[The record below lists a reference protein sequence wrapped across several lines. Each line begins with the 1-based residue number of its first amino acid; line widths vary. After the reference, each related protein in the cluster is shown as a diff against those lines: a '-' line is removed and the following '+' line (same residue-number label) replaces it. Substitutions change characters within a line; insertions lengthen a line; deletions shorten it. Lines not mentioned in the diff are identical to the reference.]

1 MKSTYH
7 IDYKLP
13 LNFQHEWAHLFK
25 PDYKYKTV
33 DLRVKELKNVFVNH
47 YGLVIKN
54 GLLVQ
59 GCAPNIGFAP
69 SYDESAYYK
78 HWRKATEQW
87 LVCKYGTSIPS
98 IKLDDNTKYLVIH
111 SPWFSYYFWIT
122 ECLPRLLMV
131 KDQLDELTLIYPES
145 WKNITF
151 VNETLDL
158 FPQLKKIV
166 IPTDTHLFI
175 KSLVM
180 PEVKPWTPM
189 FIPELVFEVRELL
202 FNVLESKNIQSP
214 FGEKIYISRKKA
226 ARKKFTDEEL
236 AEKVLNSLGFDTVCM
251 EEYSFFEQIAIM
263 QKAKYL
269 ITITGA
275 GTINTFFM
283 PKNSHLI
290 DLPHKD
296 YITKSQYKFHF
307 YKLCNILGISYSAI
321 FLERE
326 NKPNIWHYSLQN
338 LYFDEIKIKDYLQ
351 KIL

>member
-13 LNFQHEWAHLFK
+13 LNFQPEWAHLFK

-33 DLRVKELKNVFVNH
+33 DLRVKELNNVFVNY

-54 GLLVQ
+54 GLLVP

-69 SYDESAYYK
+69 SYDTSAYYT

-87 LVCKYGTSIPS
+87 LVCKFGKSIPS
-98 IKLDDNTKYLVIH
+98 IRLHDSQKYLVIH

-131 KDQLDELTLIYPES
+131 KEQLHELTLIYPES
-145 WKNITF
+145 WKNVSF

-158 FPQLKKIV
+158 FPQLKTIE
-166 IPTDTHLFI
+166 IPADTHLFV
-175 KSLVM
+175 KNLVM

-202 FNVLESKNIQSP
+202 FNALEQKNISSL
-214 FGEKIYISRKKA
+214 FGERIYISRKKA
-226 ARKKFTDEEL
+226 ARKKFTDEAL
-236 AEKVLNSLGFDTVCM
+236 ADSILQKYGFDSVCM
-251 EEYSFFEQIAIM
+251 EDYSFFEQIAIM
-263 QKAKYL
+263 QKAKFL
-269 ITITGA
+269 FTITGA
-275 GTINTFFM
+275 GTINAFFM
-283 PKNSHLI
+283 PPQSHLI
-290 DLPHKD
+290 DVPHKD
-296 YITKSQYKFHF
+296 YITNPHYKFHF
-307 YKLCNILGISYSAI
+307 KKLCNILDIQYSVL

-326 NKPNIWHYSLQN
+326 NKPDLWHYSLQN
-338 LYFDEIKIKDYLQ
+338 LYFDDKKISTYLES
-351 KIL
+351 IL

>member
-13 LNFQHEWAHLFK
+13 LNFQPEWAHLFK

-69 SYDESAYYK
+69 LYDESAYYK
-78 HWRKATEQW
+78 HWRKAVEQW
-87 LVCKYGTSIPS
+87 LVCKYGKSIPS
-98 IKLDDNTKYLVIH
+98 LKLDDTTKYLVIH

-131 KDQLDELTLIYPES
+131 KDQLEELTLIYPES
-145 WKNITF
+145 WKTISF
-151 VNETLDL
+151 VNETLEL

-166 IPTDTHLFI
+166 IPADTHLFVE
-175 KSLVM
+175 KLVM

-202 FNVLESKNIQSP
+202 FKALEEKHIQSP
-214 FGEKIYISRKKA
+214 FGDKIYISRKKA
-226 ARKKFTDEEL
+226 TRKKFTDEER
-236 AEKVLNSLGFDTVCM
+236 AEEVLISFGFDAVCM
-251 EEYSFFEQIAIM
+251 EDYSFFEQIAIM

-275 GTINTFFM
+275 GTINTLFM
-283 PKNSHLI
+283 PKDSHLI

-307 YKLCNILGISYSAI
+307 YKLCNVLGISYSAI

-326 NKPNIWHYSLQN
+326 NRPDVWHYSLQN
-338 LYFDEIKIKDYLQ
+338 LYFDENAIKDYLQ